1 MNGSRAR
8 RLGPPPT
15 AADVKIE
22 IIGQMAV
29 RVHGHQVSIA
39 PAQQQVLR
47 LLVTGPGFARSA
59 VQLRQL
65 IWPDDDSRMGV
76 GALRARMRDLRDQ
89 LGAVP
94 RVGPGAV
101 VEFFR
106 TWQEAC
112 YRLNIPRRNIDAFQ
126 LDELVAEGSRALCG
140 GRLDEAAEQ
149 YRAALVLCRNRRPD
163 DGVRDGGLTGRIARQ
178 HRNAM
183 VGYAEARIRQQR
195 GADVIADLGE
205 AADAWRSDERMWLLY
220 VTALYREGCYDD
232 AADACRA
239 ALAALQE
246 NGLDDSAMTGLQQ
259 QVLHRTLRLHLT

>member
-1 MNGSRAR
+1 VNSIRAR
-8 RLGPPPT
+8 RLGTPPT
-15 AADVKIE
+15 AADITIDV
-22 IIGQMAV
+22 IGQMAV
-29 RVHGHQVSIA
+29 RVHGRQLSMA

-47 LLVTGPGFARSA
+47 LLVTGHGFARSA
-59 VQLRQL
+59 AQLRQL
-65 IWPDDDSRMGV
+65 IWPDDDGLMSV
-76 GALRARMRDLRDQ
+76 GALRARMRELRDQ

-106 TWQEAC
+106 TWQEGF
-112 YRLNIPRRNIDAFQ
+112 YRLNIPHRNVDAFQ
-126 LDELVAEGSRALCG
+126 LDELVAEGSRALRG
-140 GRLDEAAEQ
+140 RRLDEAADR

-183 VGYAEARIRQQR
+183 VGYAEAMIRQQR
-195 GADVIADLGE
+195 EADVIADLGE

-239 ALAALQE
+239 ALAAIKE
-246 NGLDDSAMTGLQQ
+246 YGLDDSAMTGLQQ
-259 QVLHRTLRLHLT
+259 QVLHRTLRPHLT